1 MTERRTTPGYYVAV
15 VILAGL
21 VVAAIVLVVAMVLR
35 PGVPGASVLA
45 VTDRAPIACV
55 RDKANTTCFET
66 QVTNNGGSDSMF
78 RCEVRSTGDGQ
89 ASFASGST
97 STEILLGVDQSVD
110 LHSEVVSAGG
120 VDPIAPSVTCEPTST

>member
-1 MTERRTTPGYYVAV
+1 
-15 VILAGL
+15 
-21 VVAAIVLVVAMVLR
+21 
-35 PGVPGASVLA
+35 
-45 VTDRAPIACV
+45 
-55 RDKANTTCFET
+55 
-66 QVTNNGGSDSMF
+66 VTNNGGSDSMF
-78 RCEVRSTGDGQ
+78 RCEVRSTSDGQ